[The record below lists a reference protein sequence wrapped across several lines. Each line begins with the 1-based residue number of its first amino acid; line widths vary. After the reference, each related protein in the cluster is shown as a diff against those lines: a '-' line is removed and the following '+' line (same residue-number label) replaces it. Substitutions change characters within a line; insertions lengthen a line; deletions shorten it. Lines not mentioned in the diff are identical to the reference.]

1 MSPIL
6 LRPIREQLEHDRV
19 IRQLQVRWRR
29 RFDVGINVGREET
42 VSVRSGP
49 RTCFPDLVLTRTAG
63 GRRLHGVIEVE
74 TAESVNHLEA
84 MSEWSHFA
92 KAKGSF
98 YLYVPAGFTEIAL
111 RLCQVAKV
119 NVTEI
124 WAYYAIDSQAKFSMS
139 YRSPRAKQRIRAASV
154 KTAKKPTSAAKRLK
168 AKKSSAKPAHTRK
181 KKVAA
186 KPSKAKK
193 TRQATGAK
201 PAHTSKKKV
210 AAKPSKAKKARQATG
225 AKPAHTSKKKV
236 AAKPSKVKKA
246 RKATGRVS
254 AKRSAPKQLTKKQ
267 AVQKPPITARGRRGG
282 KPSATGATKRSSATK
297 RKT

>member
-19 IRQLQVRWRR
+19 IRQLQTRWRR
-29 RFDVGINVGREET
+29 RFDVAINVGSEET

-98 YLYVPAGFTEIAL
+98 YLYVPAGFTEVAL
-111 RLCQVAKV
+111 RLCQAAKV

-124 WAYYAIDSQAKFSMS
+124 WAYYAIDSQAKFSMA
-139 YRSPRAKQRIRAASV
+139 YRSPRAKQRIRAAGV
-154 KTAKKPTSAAKRLK
+154 KAAKKSTSAVKRSKAKKSSKKSTSAVKRPKAKKSSKKPVRAAGVKAAKKPTSAAKRPK
-168 AKKSSAKPAHTRK
+168 AKKSSKKPAQTRK
-181 KKVAA
+181 KKTAA
-186 KPSKAKK
+186 KA
-193 TRQATGAK
+193 
-201 PAHTSKKKV
+201 
-210 AAKPSKAKKARQATG
+210 
-225 AKPAHTSKKKV
+225 
-236 AAKPSKVKKA
+236 SKVKKA

-254 AKRSAPKQLTKKQ
+254 AKRTASKRLTKKQ
-267 AVQKPPITARGRRGG
+267 AVQKKSSTARGRRGG
-282 KPSATGATKRSSATK
+282 KPSATGATKRSSKAK

>member
-19 IRQLQVRWRR
+19 IRQLQARWHR
-29 RFDVGINVGREET
+29 RFDVGINVGSEET

-49 RTCFPDLVLTRTAG
+49 RICFPDLVLTRTAG

-92 KAKGSF
+92 KAKASF
-98 YLYVPAGFTEIAL
+98 YLYVPAGFTEVAL
-111 RLCQVAKV
+111 RLCQATKV

-124 WAYYAIDSQAKFSMS
+124 WAYYAIDSQAKFSMA
-139 YRSPRAKQRIRAASV
+139 YRSPRAKQRIRAARV
-154 KTAKKPTSAAKRLK
+154 KNAKKPTSAVKRPK
-168 AKKSSAKPAHTRK
+168 AKKSSAKPASTRK

-186 KPSKAKK
+186 KPSKVIK
-193 TRQATGAK
+193 
-201 PAHTSKKKV
+201 S
-210 AAKPSKAKKARQATG
+210 
-225 AKPAHTSKKKV
+225 
-236 AAKPSKVKKA
+236 

-254 AKRSAPKQLTKKQ
+254 AKRTAPKKLTKKQ

-282 KPSATGATKRSSATK
+282 KPSAADATKRSSTAK